1 MFRSFKYLTLAQL
14 AEVQFSRIISSS
26 GVSTYK
32 INGKDCTFES
42 YDLFLQKIGV
52 LIKARN
58 FLVFQGDVESVA
70 SKSPSELT
78 LLLEQISGSDQLIGE
93 YDDLKRQKDEAEE
106 NAIFSMQKKKMYA
119 TQKKEVSQQKEEAE
133 WYQDRK
139 ETLEELKVKFIA
151 F

>member
-1 MFRSFKYLTLAQL
+1 
-14 AEVQFSRIISSS
+14 V
-26 GVSTYK
+26 
-32 INGKDCTFES
+32 
-42 YDLFLQKIGV
+42 
-52 LIKARN
+52 
-58 FLVFQGDVESVA
+58 SVA